1 MRRVRTGNTTFVTV
15 PVAEKPLASQDG
27 TDYVLLDEARDKEL
41 WTALRTDQIG
51 QYLALNTDAAV
62 LGRPDNR

>member
-15 PVAEKPLASQDG
+15 PVAHKPFASQDG
-27 TDYVLLDEARDKEL
+27 TDYVLLDQARDQEL
-41 WTALRTDQIG
+41 WAALRADQVG

-62 LGRPDNR
+62 LGRR